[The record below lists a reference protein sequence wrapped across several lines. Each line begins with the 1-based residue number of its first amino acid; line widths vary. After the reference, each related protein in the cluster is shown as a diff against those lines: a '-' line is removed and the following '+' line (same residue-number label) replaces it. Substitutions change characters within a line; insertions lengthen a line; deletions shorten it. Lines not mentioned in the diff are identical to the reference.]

1 MVRAARRPIELFC
14 CCARA
19 RAALRLSHRVCLSL
33 ARPQCMI
40 VRTYPTVRFGPSARG
55 VENGTVGGLWCRIG
69 IRLFCTCDKYI
80 YMLPL
85 LIATSLAFQPAPRL
99 GSHRAAVALPAV
111 HHQPRTTEPQAV
123 LPVAAKYALLA
134 AFFAGPTVQLGYAIE
149 VSAGIENGPFY
160 RFVKSDT
167 VQKGGGKIRRIEDVP
182 KVNVRGARLPAEA
195 QAVAGTFRKEY
206 SAKQLEQ
213 VYGALL
219 RCYGNEERALAAIRT
234 NPQILNPSCMRV
246 RVSRTRQRGRPPRAR
261 SRSAPYIYV

>member
-1 MVRAARRPIELFC
+1 
-14 CCARA
+14 
-19 RAALRLSHRVCLSL
+19 
-33 ARPQCMI
+33 
-40 VRTYPTVRFGPSARG
+40 
-55 VENGTVGGLWCRIG
+55 
-69 IRLFCTCDKYI
+69 
-80 YMLPL
+80 MLPL

-99 GSHRAAVALPAV
+99 GSHRAAVALPVV

-246 RVSRTRQRGRPPRAR
+246 RVLEPDSAAGRPAL
-261 SRSAPYIYV
+261 ALALHHVYI